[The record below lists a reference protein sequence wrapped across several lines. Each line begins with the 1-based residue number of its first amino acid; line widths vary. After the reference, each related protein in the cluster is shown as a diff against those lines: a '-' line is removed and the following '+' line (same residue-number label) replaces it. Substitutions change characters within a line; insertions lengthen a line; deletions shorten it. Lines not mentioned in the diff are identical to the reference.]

1 MPKLSFDID
10 EILRNNPDA
19 GIVDGDRIV
28 RHLPPQAKGDAA
40 QQLSAIIRERRSEAT
55 VAERNADNRAKGEA
69 LQQRLDAYHAR
80 LQADGVALVHRTDPP
95 VRYKGDGN
103 WVVVGKG
110 PVDYIA
116 FCAGFC
122 VIFDAK
128 VRSGTGYT
136 VAKAERHQLQFLR
149 DAAALGHVAGY
160 LVEWCDHDTVRWHD
174 VATGIGY
181 RLRMA
186 DGEALNG
193 VNWHSHALEKS
204 AKF

>member
-1 MPKLSFDID
+1 MALRFDNID
-10 EILRNNPDA
+10 DVLKRSPDT
-19 GIVDGDRIV
+19 GVIDGGQIV
-28 RHLPPQAKGDAA
+28 RHLPPQARGDAA

-80 LQADGVALVHRTDPP
+80 LQVEGVAMVHRTDPP

-103 WVVVGKG
+103 WIVVGKG

-116 FCAGFC
+116 FCAGFT
-122 VIFDAK
+122 VVFDAK
-128 VRSGTGYT
+128 VRSGNGYT
-136 VAKAERHQLQFLR
+136 VAKAERHQLRFLR
-149 DAAALGHVAGY
+149 DAAVLGHRAGY
-160 LVEWCDHDTVRWHD
+160 VIEWCDHDTVQWHD
-174 VATGIGY
+174 IATVAGY

-186 DGEALNG
+186 DGIALNG
-193 VNWHSHALEKS
+193 VDWYILIAKG